1 MKERMENRKV
11 LGIILGLA
19 GTITLILYGK
29 SLINATNA
37 SLGNLLVFVN
47 AVSYGFYLIIV
58 KKLMDKYN
66 AFTFVK
72 WIYTFGF
79 LMVLP
84 FGWGEF
90 QAIDFAN
97 LPTDIFWKIGF
108 VVVFSTFLTYLL
120 NLVSMRELKPTTV
133 AVFIYLQPLF
143 ATIFAVSLGKDDLS
157 LVKLISAVLIDLNT
171 RMPSVFR
178 EMELGL
184 RNQISQRL
192 ERGKVD
198 FSLYVEVTGEE
209 TTSKINV
216 PIIKGYIN
224 QMKAVIPTADETEL
238 MKMAVRMPDALKTER
253 DEIDENEW
261 KQIQTVIDEALE
273 NIANFR
279 KDEGASL
286 EKEFQLRI
294 GNINNLMNEAV
305 SYDAERVETVK
316 TRLRTAL
323 DEIKVN
329 VDENRFEQELIFY
342 LEKYDITEEKVRL
355 GNHLNYFLETLNGT
369 EANGRKLGFI
379 TQEMGRE
386 INTMGSKSN
395 HTEMQKLVVM
405 MKDELEKI
413 KEQVLN
419 VL

>member
-1 MKERMENRKV
+1 MIQSMTGFGKASLQLPTKK
-11 LGIILGLA
+11 
-19 GTITLILYGK
+19 ITVEIK
-29 SLINATNA
+29 SLN
-37 SLGNLLVFVN
+37 SKGL
-47 AVSYGFYLIIV
+47 
-58 KKLMDKYN
+58 
-66 AFTFVK
+66 
-72 WIYTFGF
+72 
-79 LMVLP
+79 
-84 FGWGEF
+84 
-90 QAIDFAN
+90 
-97 LPTDIFWKIGF
+97 
-108 VVVFSTFLTYLL
+108 
-120 NLVSMRELKPTTV
+120 
-133 AVFIYLQPLF
+133 
-143 ATIFAVSLGKDDLS
+143 
-157 LVKLISAVLIDLNT
+157 DLNT

-192 ERGKVD
+192 ERGKID
-198 FSLYVEVTGEE
+198 FSLYIEVTGEE

-216 PIIKGYIN
+216 PIVKGYIN
-224 QMKAVIPTADETEL
+224 QMKAVIPNADETEL
-238 MKMAVRMPDALKTER
+238 MKIAVRMPDALKTER
-253 DEIDENEW
+253 DEIDPNEW
-261 KQIQTVIDEALE
+261 KQIQTVIDEALN
-273 NIANFR
+273 NIATFR

-286 EKEFQLRI
+286 DKEFQLRI
-294 GNINNLMNEAV
+294 ANIERLMNEAV

-316 TRLRTAL
+316 TKLRTAL
-323 DEIKVN
+323 DELKVN

-355 GNHLNYFLETLNGT
+355 GNHLKYFIETVNGN

>member
-1 MKERMENRKV
+1 MTGFGKASLQLPTKK
-11 LGIILGLA
+11 
-19 GTITLILYGK
+19 ITVEIK
-29 SLINATNA
+29 SLN
-37 SLGNLLVFVN
+37 SKGL
-47 AVSYGFYLIIV
+47 
-58 KKLMDKYN
+58 
-66 AFTFVK
+66 
-72 WIYTFGF
+72 
-79 LMVLP
+79 
-84 FGWGEF
+84 
-90 QAIDFAN
+90 
-97 LPTDIFWKIGF
+97 
-108 VVVFSTFLTYLL
+108 
-120 NLVSMRELKPTTV
+120 
-133 AVFIYLQPLF
+133 
-143 ATIFAVSLGKDDLS
+143 
-157 LVKLISAVLIDLNT
+157 DLNT

-216 PIIKGYIN
+216 PIVNGYIN
-224 QMKAVIPTADETEL
+224 QMKAVIPTADATEL
-238 MKMAVRMPDALKTER
+238 LKMAVRMPDALKTER
-253 DEIDENEW
+253 DEIDATEW
-261 KQIQTVIDEALE
+261 KQIQTVIDEAME

-294 GNINNLMNEAV
+294 SNINNLMTEAV

-323 DEIKVN
+323 EELKVN

-355 GNHLNYFLETLNGT
+355 GNHLNYFIETLNGT

>member
-1 MKERMENRKV
+1 MIQSMTGFGKASLQLPTKK
-11 LGIILGLA
+11 
-19 GTITLILYGK
+19 ITVEIK
-29 SLINATNA
+29 SLN
-37 SLGNLLVFVN
+37 SKGL
-47 AVSYGFYLIIV
+47 
-58 KKLMDKYN
+58 
-66 AFTFVK
+66 
-72 WIYTFGF
+72 
-79 LMVLP
+79 
-84 FGWGEF
+84 
-90 QAIDFAN
+90 
-97 LPTDIFWKIGF
+97 
-108 VVVFSTFLTYLL
+108 
-120 NLVSMRELKPTTV
+120 
-133 AVFIYLQPLF
+133 
-143 ATIFAVSLGKDDLS
+143 
-157 LVKLISAVLIDLNT
+157 DLNT

-294 GNINNLMNEAV
+294 ANIEKLMNEAV
-305 SYDAERVETVK
+305 SYDAERIETVK

-323 DEIKVN
+323 DELKIN

>member
-1 MKERMENRKV
+1 M
-11 LGIILGLA
+11 ILSMTGFGKASLQLP
-19 GTITLILYGK
+19 TKKITVEIK
-29 SLINATNA
+29 SLN
-37 SLGNLLVFVN
+37 SKGL
-47 AVSYGFYLIIV
+47 
-58 KKLMDKYN
+58 
-66 AFTFVK
+66 
-72 WIYTFGF
+72 
-79 LMVLP
+79 
-84 FGWGEF
+84 
-90 QAIDFAN
+90 
-97 LPTDIFWKIGF
+97 
-108 VVVFSTFLTYLL
+108 
-120 NLVSMRELKPTTV
+120 
-133 AVFIYLQPLF
+133 
-143 ATIFAVSLGKDDLS
+143 
-157 LVKLISAVLIDLNT
+157 DLNT

-178 EMELGL
+178 EMELSV

-198 FSLYVEVTGEE
+198 FSLFVEVTGEE
-209 TTSKINV
+209 TSSKINV
-216 PIIKGYIN
+216 PIVKGYIQ
-224 QMKAVIPTADETEL
+224 QMKAVIPNADETEL

-253 DEIDENEW
+253 DELDENEW

-273 NIANFR
+273 NILQFR
-279 KDEGASL
+279 KDEGTSL

-294 GNINNLMNEAV
+294 TNIKKFMNDAV

-323 DEIKVN
+323 EELKVS

-355 GNHLNYFLETLNGT
+355 TNHLHYFLETLKGT

-395 HTEMQKLVVM
+395 HSEMQKLVVQ

>member
-1 MKERMENRKV
+1 MTGFGKATLQLPTKK
-11 LGIILGLA
+11 
-19 GTITLILYGK
+19 ITVEIK
-29 SLINATNA
+29 SLN
-37 SLGNLLVFVN
+37 SKGL
-47 AVSYGFYLIIV
+47 
-58 KKLMDKYN
+58 
-66 AFTFVK
+66 
-72 WIYTFGF
+72 
-79 LMVLP
+79 
-84 FGWGEF
+84 
-90 QAIDFAN
+90 
-97 LPTDIFWKIGF
+97 
-108 VVVFSTFLTYLL
+108 
-120 NLVSMRELKPTTV
+120 
-133 AVFIYLQPLF
+133 
-143 ATIFAVSLGKDDLS
+143 
-157 LVKLISAVLIDLNT
+157 DLNT

-192 ERGKVD
+192 ERGKID

-209 TTSKINV
+209 TSSKINV
-216 PIIKGYIN
+216 PIVKGYIN
-224 QMKAVIPTADETEL
+224 QMKAVIPNADETEL

-261 KQIQTVIDEALE
+261 QQIQTVINEALD
-273 NIANFR
+273 NIAQFR
-279 KDEGASL
+279 KDEGVAL
-286 EKEFQLRI
+286 EKEFLHRI
-294 GNINNLMNEAV
+294 ANILTLMNNAV
-305 SYDAERVETVK
+305 AYDAERVETVK

-323 DEIKVN
+323 AELKEN

-355 GNHLNYFLETLNGT
+355 ENHLNYFIETLAGT

-395 HTEMQKLVVM
+395 HAEMQKLVVM

>member
-1 MKERMENRKV
+1 MIQSMTGFGKASLQLPTKK
-11 LGIILGLA
+11 
-19 GTITLILYGK
+19 ITVELK
-29 SLINATNA
+29 SLN
-37 SLGNLLVFVN
+37 SKGL
-47 AVSYGFYLIIV
+47 
-58 KKLMDKYN
+58 
-66 AFTFVK
+66 
-72 WIYTFGF
+72 
-79 LMVLP
+79 
-84 FGWGEF
+84 
-90 QAIDFAN
+90 
-97 LPTDIFWKIGF
+97 
-108 VVVFSTFLTYLL
+108 
-120 NLVSMRELKPTTV
+120 
-133 AVFIYLQPLF
+133 
-143 ATIFAVSLGKDDLS
+143 
-157 LVKLISAVLIDLNT
+157 DLNT
-171 RMPSVFR
+171 RMPSVYR

-192 ERGKVD
+192 ERGKID
-198 FSLYVEVTGEE
+198 FSLYIEVTGEE
-209 TTSKINV
+209 TSSKINV
-216 PIIKGYIN
+216 PIVKGYIN
-224 QMKAVIPTADETEL
+224 QMKVVIPNADETEL

-261 KQIQTVIDEALE
+261 KEIQKVIDEALE

-279 KDEGASL
+279 KAEGISL
-286 EKEFQLRI
+286 EKEFQARI
-294 GNINNLMNEAV
+294 GNILSLMNEAV
-305 SYDAERVETVK
+305 SFDKERIETVK

-323 DEIKVN
+323 DELQVN

-355 GNHLNYFLETLNGT
+355 ENHLNYFIETLSGT

-395 HTEMQKLVVM
+395 HSEMQKLVVM